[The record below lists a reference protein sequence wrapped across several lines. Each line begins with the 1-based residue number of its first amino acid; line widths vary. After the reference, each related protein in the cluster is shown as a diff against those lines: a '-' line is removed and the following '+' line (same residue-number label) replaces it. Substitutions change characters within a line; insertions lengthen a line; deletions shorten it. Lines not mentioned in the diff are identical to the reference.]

1 MYEEHP
7 AFIAPDENAKIWRYM
22 DFSRLISILEMN
34 CLYFARADRF
44 EDQFEGS
51 LPFLSSK
58 INRAYNLTEILKANP
73 RSKRFYQPDRVYQTR
88 TTIGLNCWHINEY
101 ESAAMWKLY
110 LSSSDG
116 FAIQSTFGKLR
127 DSLQGCDERVFIGKV
142 NYIDYEQGTIPLLDT
157 FSPFLTKRISFQ
169 HERELRAVIW
179 DHTTVNSETIEPIP
193 DSRLNVPVDVS
204 VLIDNVYLAP
214 DSPAWLAELV
224 KAILRRYS
232 LNIPVTNSQMS
243 ETPLF

>member
-7 AFIAPDENAKIWRYM
+7 AFITPDENAKIWRYM
-22 DFSRLISILEMN
+22 DFSKFISILETN
-34 CLYFARADRF
+34 SLYFTRADRF

-51 LPFLSSK
+51 LPYLSSK
-58 INRAYNLTEILKANP
+58 ISKTYNFAGALAAQPHNKH
-73 RSKRFYQPDRVYQTR
+73 FYQPDRVYKMR

-127 DSLQGCDERVFIGKV
+127 DSFQVADERVFIGKV
-142 NYIDYEQGTIPLLDT
+142 NYIDYRQGTIPLLDT

-169 HERELRAVIW
+169 HEHELRALIW
-179 DHTTVNSETIEPIP
+179 DYTTANLDTIEPIP

-224 KAILRRYS
+224 KAVLRRYS
-232 LNIPVTNSQMS
+232 LTISVTNSQLA
-243 ETPLF
+243 EKPLF